1 MESLHYT
8 KHAVDRFI
16 ERFPELIQ
24 AGVSAKVCL
33 HRAFQGA
40 SLERGFMN
48 DARFIVMMLEKYNDF
63 NYDYYVKGDIV
74 FACRE
79 GSVLTVMNRGD
90 FGMQK
95 LLGPKSHSR
104 FRKKTVSA

>member
-1 MESLHYT
+1 MESLDYT

-16 ERFPELIQ
+16 ERFPERIQ

-33 HRAFQGA
+33 HRAMQGA
-40 SLERGFMN
+40 TLERGFMN
-48 DARFIVMMLEKYNDF
+48 DSRRIVWMLDKYGDF
-63 NYDYYVKGDIV
+63 NYDYYVKEDMV

-79 GSVLTVMNRGD
+79 GRVLTVMNRDD

-95 LLGPKSHSR
+95 MFGPRSQPR
-104 FRKKTVSA
+104 FRKKAASA